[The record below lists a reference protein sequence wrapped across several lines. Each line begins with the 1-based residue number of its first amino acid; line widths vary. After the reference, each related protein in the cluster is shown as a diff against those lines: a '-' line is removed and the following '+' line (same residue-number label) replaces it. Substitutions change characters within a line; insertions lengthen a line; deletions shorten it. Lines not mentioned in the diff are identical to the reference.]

1 MTDPDR
7 ATQLAVASGGDYRWF
22 ETLYAEAL
30 RGEASVPWHRS
41 RPNVLLTNRL
51 TSPGSG
57 RALVVGSG
65 YGDDAEYIRSLGYS
79 VTAFDFSP
87 SAVAVSAE
95 RFPSVDFH
103 VADVLS
109 PPAEWS
115 GAFDLVYE
123 AYTIQVL
130 RGENRA
136 VAIKAISDFVAPGG
150 TLLVIG
156 FSAQP
161 TDDPPRIAQ
170 AMTRAELDSFGLTQ
184 GWVDERP
191 PNPEEPPERWH
202 YVAEFT
208 R

>member
-7 ATQLAVASGGDYRWF
+7 AAQLAVESAGDYRWF
-22 ETLYAEAL
+22 ETLYAEAS
-30 RGEASVPWHRS
+30 RGEAEVPWHRA

-51 TSPGSG
+51 TTPGAG

-65 YGDDAEYIRSLGYS
+65 YGDDAEYIRSLGYD

-87 SAVAVSAE
+87 SAVTLATE
-95 RFPSVDFH
+95 RFPDIDFRT
-103 VADVLS
+103 ADVLAA
-109 PPAEWS
+109 PAAWS

-136 VAIKAISDFVAPGG
+136 TAIKAISGFVAPGG

-156 FSAQP
+156 FSAKP

-170 AMTRAELDSFGLTQ
+170 PLTRVELDSFGLTQ

-191 PNPEEPPERWH
+191 PNPEEPPGRWH